1 MKKFLLAAGLGLGI
15 VVFTMA
21 GNLGHATALT
31 GISYI
36 DTVPKDTTVPDTP
49 DTPTTPDAPQPDAP
63 QPDAPQ
69 PDNPQPDAPQPD
81 TATTPSY

>member
-49 DTPTTPDAPQPDAP
+49 TTPDAP